1 MGCLYLTNYL
11 GLTTLTL
18 PWLAI
23 GDVGGIM
30 CAYDR
35 SSMCIHNSLSRKLQ
49 LFYMHLML
57 WYLQRKAGE
66 KRKRLEETQG
76 QQMFKNAAADLLH
89 WMTKT
94 KQKLHDP
101 ERPFDVSS
109 AEEMQKKHEDLAEEI
124 KAKDD
129 EYV

>member
-1 MGCLYLTNYL
+1 
-11 GLTTLTL
+11 
-18 PWLAI
+18 
-23 GDVGGIM
+23 
-30 CAYDR
+30 
-35 SSMCIHNSLSRKLQ
+35 
-49 LFYMHLML
+49 
-57 WYLQRKAGE
+57 
-66 KRKRLEETQG
+66 
-76 QQMFKNAAADLLH
+76 MFKNAAADLLH